1 MQQTLEPTVDPTW
14 VMIERGYDPL
24 RECCSESRFAVANG
38 FLGVRA
44 AREVS
49 RGPMWLSWMQSLHW
63 ASWPRTYVAGLFDT
77 PNVEPPV
84 PALVPVADWL
94 RVHIHVNDRLLV
106 LRSGLLVSHSRILD
120 MRRGVLIIDWRQ
132 RDPACGE
139 VRVRTLRLVSQSER
153 AVGLQPLTLEVER
166 GQVSVGRSAGSA
178 ATSKLKATR
187 PRSGRCGSQSTI

>member
-1 MQQTLEPTVDPTW
+1 MLGSFNSAGLTMQQTLEPTVDPTW

-106 LRSGLLVSHSRILD
+106 LRSGLLGAYTAPRLAIGASRRIAAPHSR
-120 MRRGVLIIDWRQ
+120 
-132 RDPACGE
+132 
-139 VRVRTLRLVSQSER
+139 S
-153 AVGLQPLTLEVER
+153 
-166 GQVSVGRSAGSA
+166 
-178 ATSKLKATR
+178 
-187 PRSGRCGSQSTI
+187 